1 MGAIPFKIKK
11 AGKWLFLC
19 LLMMGSASLIQHCS
33 AQKPRFF
40 HLTIQKSPSINEKDV
55 TVYINTGNS
64 ERHITVSGDSVVLN
78 DSFSSKYV
86 LVNLIIKKSNR
97 EESDVYGFYINEL
110 PALISLE
117 KLEIADEEL
126 LFDYSS
132 SNAFSTRELEEELLL
147 WTTEAQNV
155 VDSLISIPGPLDEN
169 FFHARRKLIDRQLE
183 FITLHKEEYF
193 SFRLFN
199 QLSMTKFPGPI
210 NFLLDD
216 LLPFY
221 ENTFSA
227 VVRASK
233 EGRIIEE
240 RLKANRFSLKEGM
253 LVPEFASHDYR
264 GSAITSAS
272 QGKYRIY
279 SFWASWCIP
288 CLKEIPALLRI
299 RDEFPDSKLEIVS
312 INFDED
318 STKFITM
325 LLKFRMDWVHIYFD
339 KTIPRK
345 FGVNGSGLP
354 QLFLFDNEGRLLYNQ
369 SSGKET
375 NTETLEVLI
384 SILRKKL
391 GNDFP

>member
-1 MGAIPFKIKK
+1 
-11 AGKWLFLC
+11 
-19 LLMMGSASLIQHCS
+19 
-33 AQKPRFF
+33 
-40 HLTIQKSPSINEKDV
+40 
-55 TVYINTGNS
+55 
-64 ERHITVSGDSVVLN
+64 
-78 DSFSSKYV
+78 
-86 LVNLIIKKSNR
+86 
-97 EESDVYGFYINEL
+97 
-110 PALISLE
+110 
-117 KLEIADEEL
+117 LEIADEEL
-126 LFDYSS
+126 LFEYSS
-132 SNAFSTRELEEELLL
+132 RNAFSTLELEEELLL

-155 VDSLISIPGPLDEN
+155 VDSLTSIPGPLDEN

-199 QLSMTKFPGPI
+199 QLSMTRFPGPL
-210 NFLLDD
+210 NVLLDD

-227 VVRASK
+227 VIRASK

-253 LVPEFASHDYR
+253 LVPEFASFDYR

-325 LLKFRMDWVHIYFD
+325 LRKFKMDWLHIYFD

-354 QLFLFDNEGRLLYNQ
+354 QLFLFDNAGRLLYNQ